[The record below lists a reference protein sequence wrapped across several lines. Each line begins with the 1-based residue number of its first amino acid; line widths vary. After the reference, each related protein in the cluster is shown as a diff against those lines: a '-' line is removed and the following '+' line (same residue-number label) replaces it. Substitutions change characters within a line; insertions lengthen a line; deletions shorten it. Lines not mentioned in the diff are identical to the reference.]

1 VNKKELLEDIKK
13 LPFVD
18 GLNGEPKLSPD
29 SPKADG
35 GNWYAQN
42 IREINPDGKSAVYRN
57 IYFYVFNEGT
67 KDEVAYYKDEIP
79 KEITKKALVFTDK
92 IKKYADDNEL
102 VSVEKI
108 EEDRKFAIVKKY
120 VETETEVT
128 EKRVIIMEKLDGSI
142 VEKEVK

>member
-1 VNKKELLEDIKK
+1 
-13 LPFVD
+13 
-18 GLNGEPKLSPD
+18 
-29 SPKADG
+29 
-35 GNWYAQN
+35 
-42 IREINPDGKSAVYRN
+42 
-57 IYFYVFNEGT
+57 
-67 KDEVAYYKDEIP
+67 
-79 KEITKKALVFTDK
+79 
-92 IKKYADDNEL
+92 L